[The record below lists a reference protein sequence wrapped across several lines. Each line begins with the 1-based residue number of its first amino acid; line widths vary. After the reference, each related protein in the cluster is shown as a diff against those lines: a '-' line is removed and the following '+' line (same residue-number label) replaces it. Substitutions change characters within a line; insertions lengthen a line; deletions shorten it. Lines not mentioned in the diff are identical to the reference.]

1 MAWNEPWTR
10 EDRSEPSEIP
20 AEYNGL
26 RPSGRGKLTAGYFL
40 GVFILFYIVLKLFGG
55 KAMLIAGYPVL
66 MWMAG
71 GLIML
76 VLIGLYVFA
85 WQSETALTTD
95 IESAPETD
103 TKAEEV
109 SDR

>member
-10 EDRSEPSEIP
+10 EDRSKPSEIP
-20 AEYNGL
+20 SEYNGL

-40 GVFILFYIVLKLFGG
+40 GVFVLFYVALKLFGG
-55 KAMLIAGYPVL
+55 KAMLIAGYPIL

-71 GLIML
+71 GLIVL

-85 WQSETALTTD
+85 WQSETALTSD
-95 IESAPETD
+95 IESETD
-103 TKAEEV
+103 AQAEDL